1 VRPLDPRLLRRA
13 RGVSGSVCV
22 AGALGTVAA
31 VATVVQAAMIA
42 QLVASVFLD
51 GADLADLRGPLI
63 MLVAASMV
71 RGVVAWQQEA
81 LAAGAAARVKRQLR
95 GQLLRHVLD
104 LGPSWLAERRTGELA
119 QLATRGL
126 DSLDA
131 YLTRYLPQLVIAC
144 VVPPIV
150 LVCMGISD
158 PLSALIVL
166 VTLPLLPVF
175 GALVGWTT
183 QRRTA
188 RQWTALQR
196 LSHHF
201 LDVLDGLPVLRVY
214 RRGRAQAA
222 SIAAVTDEYRRS
234 TLAVLRVSFLS
245 SFVLELAATLSVAL
259 VAVSVGLRL
268 DSGSLGLQSGL
279 FVLILAPEA
288 YLPLRQLAVHY
299 HAAAEGVAAAGR
311 VLDVLDEPLPA
322 DGTAPAPD
330 FRGAGLSV
338 EDVQVRYPERAA
350 LPGATLRVR
359 PGELVAVVGPS
370 GCGKSTLLA
379 AVLGNVAVTAG
390 RIRVGGA
397 DLADVSRT
405 SWLAQLAWLPQRPV
419 LLAGTVADNVR
430 LGVADATDAEVRAA
444 LTGAGAADLDP
455 GVLLA
460 EDGTGLSAGQRQRVA
475 LARALLRCSHGAGLL
490 LLDEPTEHLDRATEA
505 VVLRTLRAVA
515 HDPSR
520 PCGVLMVAHRES
532 AAQAADRVVR
542 LDAVQGGTPAGR
554 PVAPA
559 AVPPVLDQSMG
570 TVESRPD
577 RYFDQAE
584 VTVDQ
589 AEPAHEASPE
599 RAPV

>member
-1 VRPLDPRLLRRA
+1 
-13 RGVSGSVCV
+13 
-22 AGALGTVAA
+22 
-31 VATVVQAAMIA
+31 
-42 QLVASVFLD
+42 
-51 GADLADLRGPLI
+51 
-63 MLVAASMV
+63 
-71 RGVVAWQQEA
+71 
-81 LAAGAAARVKRQLR
+81 
-95 GQLLRHVLD
+95 
-104 LGPSWLAERRTGELA
+104 
-119 QLATRGL
+119 
-126 DSLDA
+126 
-131 YLTRYLPQLVIAC
+131 
-144 VVPPIV
+144 
-150 LVCMGISD
+150 
-158 PLSALIVL
+158 
-166 VTLPLLPVF
+166 
-175 GALVGWTT
+175 
-183 QRRTA
+183 
-188 RQWTALQR
+188 
-196 LSHHF
+196 
-201 LDVLDGLPVLRVY
+201 
-214 RRGRAQAA
+214 
-222 SIAAVTDEYRRS
+222 
-234 TLAVLRVSFLS
+234 
-245 SFVLELAATLSVAL
+245 
-259 VAVSVGLRL
+259 
-268 DSGSLGLQSGL
+268 
-279 FVLILAPEA
+279 
-288 YLPLRQLAVHY
+288 
-299 HAAAEGVAAAGR
+299 
-311 VLDVLDEPLPA
+311 
-322 DGTAPAPD
+322 
-330 FRGAGLSV
+330 
-338 EDVQVRYPERAA
+338 